1 MFDFI
6 FFILFMSFFFL
17 IIVDNVKM
25 RINQKELLVK
35 LAQADADNELLLNKI
50 SIDYDKDQI
59 ENTDGFVK
67 FLNQSRDWAFDYI
80 YTVQSGIYD
89 FTQKVGSEIAYFDKY
104 GDAVWTP
111 LTDHMKKISEAYKD
125 LEKLIPDDYSRAIE
139 DYGKLDT

>member
-1 MFDFI
+1 MFDFV

-17 IIVDNVKM
+17 IVVDNVKM
-25 RINQKELLVK
+25 KIKQKDLLVK
-35 LAQADADNELLLNKI
+35 LAQSDADNELLLNKI
-50 SIDYDKDQI
+50 SMASDKDQI

-80 YTVQSGIYD
+80 YTVQNGIYD
-89 FTQKVGSEIAYFDKY
+89 FTQKAGPEIAYFDKY
-104 GDAVWTP
+104 GDVIWTP

-125 LEKLIPDDYSRAIE
+125 LEKLIPEDYSKAID